1 MAKKKKLTHKPYHS
15 LLFYSLVAT
24 PAALYLL
31 VKSGASSTQYAIALI
46 SLFAGMA
53 FVVGLYKYWQNPA

>member
-1 MAKKKKLTHKPYHS
+1 MARRRLNHQPYHS

-46 SLFAGMA
+46 SLFAGLA
-53 FVVGLYKYWQNPA
+53 FVIGLYKYWQNSA